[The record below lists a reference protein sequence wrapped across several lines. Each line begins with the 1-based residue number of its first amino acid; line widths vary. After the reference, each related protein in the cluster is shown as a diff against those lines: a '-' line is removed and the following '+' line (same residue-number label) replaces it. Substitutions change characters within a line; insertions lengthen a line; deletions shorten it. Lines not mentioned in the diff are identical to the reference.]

1 MSLRWKIYA
10 LSALVFIAAALRWRS
25 NAVGSALALA
35 VAESDRRAL
44 EAITR
49 AQEARY
55 NVENMDDDH
64 LRRTAAKWV
73 RDKNH

>member
-25 NAVGSALALA
+25 NAVGNALALA
-35 VAESDRRAL
+35 VAESDKRAL

-55 NVENMDDDH
+55 NVENMDDEH
-64 LRRTAAKWV
+64 LRRIAAKWV
-73 RDKNH
+73 RDKNP